1 MPDNEKDNVTN
12 IEDNMEEIEEN
23 NIEEY
28 KHADISLSADAKMI
42 LNIRKKAAFFV
53 LAVSMLWL
61 IGAIVLFILEDKNNS
76 IILETG
82 AYVSAS
88 MFLATLVL
96 AFFVWLG
103 SAGAMMLTGLLQSFV
118 AILNGILII
127 ITLINFWSEGSSIE
141 INYYLPFFVFELFSI
156 ISAIASIVI
165 FRELVGARLLDV
177 ESIMREE
184 KAMEFENMAQ
194 NDTDELDDNLAKAKT
209 AASVKA
215 KKIDAETP
223 ESIRARK
230 LAEIFES
237 AYNFGVSEVISAGEN
252 TIIAVDNLTKF
263 YGPTKALDSVSFG
276 VNKNE
281 IIGFLGPNGAG
292 KSTAMKILTT
302 FIPSTSGTAWI
313 AGFNIHAEPL
323 QVRKRIG
330 YLPETTPLYRQM
342 KVVEYLKF
350 IMKARH
356 VPHGRRSHNLYWV
369 REACGLKPVWNMFI
383 SELSKGFRQRVGL
396 AQSMIHEPEILFLD
410 EPSSG
415 LDPNQI
421 IEIRS
426 LIKEIAQ
433 EKTVILSTHILQE
446 VSAICTRVLVINN
459 GKLVANGSIEDLTRA
474 LSPQG
479 QYIVRLGADANEA
492 VEEFM
497 KVKGVLDAQ
506 ILSAKNN
513 EPITLIILPKPEFD
527 ADKLSPFIVKTC
539 VKKNWPLVELKRD
552 FASLEDVFV
561 SLTTAEDSAD
571 FIESDTEVTSI

>member
-1 MPDNEKDNVTN
+1 MTENKKDNVEKN
-12 IEDNMEEIEEN
+12 EDDTEDIDENEIEEYEH
-23 NIEEY
+23 EEDR
-28 KHADISLSADAKMI
+28 HAEVFLSDEDKMV
-42 LNIRKKAAFFV
+42 LNIRKKAALFV
-53 LAVSMLWL
+53 LSVSVLWL

-88 MFLATLVL
+88 MFLATLAL
-96 AFFVWLG
+96 SFFVWLG
-103 SAGAMMLTGLLQSFV
+103 SAGAMMLTGLLQGLV
-118 AILNGILII
+118 AILNGILIT
-127 ITLINFWSEGSSIE
+127 ITLINFWSDAGTMHIG
-141 INYYLPFFVFELFSI
+141 YYLPFFVFEFFTI
-156 ISAIASIVI
+156 ISAIAAIVI

-177 ESIMREE
+177 ESMIRAD
-184 KAMEFENMAQ
+184 KAQEFEDMALEDSDELSEKFSKSK
-194 NDTDELDDNLAKAKT
+194 NIDTDA
-209 AASVKA
+209 
-215 KKIDAETP
+215 P

-237 AYNFGVSEVISAGEN
+237 VNNFGVSKVLKADEN
-252 TIIAVDNLTKF
+252 TMIAVDNLTKF
-263 YGPTKALDSVSFG
+263 YGPTKALDSVSFC

-313 AGFNIHAEPL
+313 AGFNIHTEPL

-342 KVVEYLKF
+342 KVVDYLKF
-350 IMKARH
+350 TMKARH
-356 VPHGRRSHNLYWV
+356 VPHGRQSHNLYWV

-421 IEIRS
+421 IEIRT

-446 VSAICTRVLVINN
+446 VSAICTRVFVINQ
-459 GKLVANGSIEDLTRA
+459 GKLVANGTIDELTRA

-479 QYIVRLGADANEA
+479 QYIIRLGADSKEA
-492 VEEFM
+492 VAEF
-497 KVKGVLDAQ
+497 KKLKGVLDAQ
-506 ILSAKNN
+506 VLSETEN
-513 EPITLIILPKPEFD
+513 EPISLLILPKPDFD

-539 VKKNWPLVELKRD
+539 VNKNWPLVELKRD

-561 SLTTAEDSAD
+561 SLTTAEDTTG
-571 FIESDTEVTSI
+571 IIPSDTELTSMQQ